1 MDSGV
6 SDNSNGS
13 NSIFINYFDLII
25 YDFTGD
31 FIASLW

>member
-1 MDSGV
+1 MDWGV

-13 NSIFINYFDLII
+13 NSINYFDLII
-25 YDFTGD
+25 YDFTRD